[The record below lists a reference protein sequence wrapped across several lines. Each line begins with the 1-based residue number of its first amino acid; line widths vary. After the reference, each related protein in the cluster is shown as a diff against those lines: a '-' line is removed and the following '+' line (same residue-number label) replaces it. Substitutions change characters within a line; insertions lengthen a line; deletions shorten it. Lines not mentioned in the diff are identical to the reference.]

1 MKLQPVIIILLLLVS
16 LSCGRGGASVRI
28 EGRNVPV
35 AVAADGRVPLPVRQ
49 LIARGKAV
57 VDSVKAPVVGTVAA
71 TLVAERPE
79 SPLMNFAAD
88 ALLCRARIYTGENID
103 IAITN
108 KGGLRS
114 ELNEGVVTYGDI
126 YNVFP
131 FDNSI
136 VTLTLDGGQLLKLF
150 GEIARAGGEAVGGAR
165 MTIVRDS
172 GALRCGALVVRGCS
186 IPGDDDGWRHSEY
199 RVVTNNYLAQGNDG
213 LYTLAQGSGRR
224 EYSVTLRELI
234 VDYVAELNGRGL
246 PVTAVKDGRI
256 TVVQGD

>member
-1 MKLQPVIIILLLLVS
+1 MKLQPVIILLLILVS
-16 LSCGRGGASVRI
+16 LSCGRGDVPVRVK
-28 EGRNVPV
+28 GGNVPV
-35 AVAADGRVPLPVRQ
+35 VAVAPEEAPLPVRQ
-49 LIARGKAV
+49 LLERGKAV
-57 VDSVKAPVVGTVAA
+57 VDSVKAPVLGTVAA

-79 SPLMNFAAD
+79 SSLMNFAAD
-88 ALLCRARIYTGENID
+88 ALLCRARMYTGENID

-136 VTLTLDGGQLLKLF
+136 VTLTLDGGQLLRLF
-150 GEIARAGGEAVGGAR
+150 GEIASVGGEAVSGAR
-165 MTIVRDS
+165 MTIVCDS

-186 IPGDDDGWRHSEY
+186 IPGDDDDWRRSEY
-199 RVVTNNYLAQGNDG
+199 RIVTNNYLAQGNDG
-213 LYTLAQGSGRR
+213 LSALALGSDKK
-224 EYSVTLRELI
+224 EYGVTLRELI
-234 VDYVAELNGRGL
+234 VDYVSELNGRGL